1 MAGYPVLA
9 EQDDF
14 LCYRGESSGGG
25 DDVVA
30 HFRGVIGPAL
40 QRLGAP
46 YRRLGLGRLLFDPR
60 RGVLERGREA
70 IGLVLAGG
78 QQVS

>member
-1 MAGYPVLA
+1 MMWL
-9 EQDDF
+9 
-14 LCYRGESSGGG
+14 RTSG
-25 DDVVA
+25 VV
-30 HFRGVIGPAL
+30 GPAL

-70 IGLVLAGG
+70 IGLVFAGG
-78 QQVS
+78 QHIS